1 MAAGGLVWVG
11 AENGA
16 LKEVNLR
23 RKQATNHVC
32 GGGGLNRSGGVC
44 ALGWADPA
52 EREILV
58 ACRDRFVHRFSTE
71 SGKFC
76 GGRRCPGGEGPF
88 CGVAAL
94 RGSIVTCVESG
105 VVTVWREDGTEDV
118 TIQAGPRLSR
128 MRQHP
133 QRPQRL
139 GTGGRDNALKL
150 WDLQRPQEP
159 LFSAKNVRND
169 WLDLR
174 VPVWDRDLAFLP
186 HGDKVVTCTA
196 HRQRRPVL
204 EATFGEGALST
215 LALGPTDTS
224 VIVGSARGEIG
235 VIDLRKGRLLRSL
248 KGVAGGVRG
257 LLCPP
262 PDPPLVVSCGLDRFL
277 RVHDL
282 RGGALRSKVYLKSPL
297 TCLLLSSRHPWQDEE
312 EPPPP
317 EEPEEG
323 GGDALWDALETVPT
337 SPKRGTKRKALGP

>member
-118 TIQAGPRLSR
+118 
-128 MRQHP
+128 
-133 QRPQRL
+133 
-139 GTGGRDNALKL
+139 
-150 WDLQRPQEP
+150 
-159 LFSAKNVRND
+159 RND

-196 HRQRRPVL
+196 HRQVRVYDPACPQRRPVL